1 MAGFMSAQ
9 GKVVHRVPKK
19 VIHAQDHQSQ
29 TFKFTYTCQ
38 YSVCIFVSSQNV
50 QVY

>member
-1 MAGFMSAQ
+1 MASFMSTQ
-9 GKVVHRVPKK
+9 GKVVHRVPTK

-29 TFKFTYTCQ
+29 TFKFTHTCQ
-38 YSVCIFVSSQNV
+38 YSVCVFVSSQIV